1 MTMLR
6 DEAPS
11 VQGEIQL
18 TPVLDRIA
26 REGDMAGIDVTHYRY
41 WDLGSME
48 GFRAANAAMA
58 LEDPNVEPR
67 IKALL
72 EQGVR

>member
-1 MTMLR
+1 MTLLR
-6 DEAPS
+6 EETPS
-11 VQGEIQL
+11 VLGEIQL
-18 TPVLDRIA
+18 TPVLDAIA
-26 REGDMAGIDVTHYRY
+26 REGGMVGIDVTGYRY

-58 LEDPNVEPR
+58 IEDPAVEPR

-72 EQGVR
+72 DQGVS